1 MSLLSKENKSY
12 IAIIMIGV
20 ILGLLGFL
28 FIVWVF
34 VMIYLKYFT
43 DNKSNIKTDDSETI
57 DDINDLFDDI

>member
-43 DNKSNIKTDDSETI
+43 DNKSNIKTDDNETI

>member
-43 DNKSNIKTDDSETI
+43 DNKSNIKIDDSETI